1 MQGEQ
6 GQGKIASTI
15 RRRGQTLS
23 RRSSSLSTSRLGRN
37 PSDFHATRITQAESR
52 SQFTNRIPDK
62 RSTQCAPLSYAAVDK
77 EETDPQQTCVE
88 VLVHNPSSSNLSSE
102 PERQQEVNVVQSV
115 PCAGAERVQRVQHV
129 QHVQHVAGGEF
140 GYQKSGRDKELHSS
154 PIGGAPRMLDALSVN
169 KPQEPPKHETVI
181 DKPSEGGSQ
190 KTWGG
195 SLGSIFGEDPRDT

>member
-6 GQGKIASTI
+6 GQGKIESTI
-15 RRRGQTLS
+15 RRRGQSLS

-37 PSDFHATRITQAESR
+37 LSDFHATRITQAESR

-88 VLVHNPSSSNLSSE
+88 VLVHNPSSSSLSSE
-102 PERQQEVNVVQSV
+102 PERQQEVNLVQSV
-115 PCAGAERVQRVQHV
+115 PCAGAERVQRVQR
-129 QHVQHVAGGEF
+129 VQHVAGGEF

-154 PIGGAPRMLDALSVN
+154 SIGGVPRMLDALPVN

-181 DKPSEGGSQ
+181 DKPSEGISQ

>member
-37 PSDFHATRITQAESR
+37 LSDFHATRITQAESR

-88 VLVHNPSSSNLSSE
+88 VLVHNPSSSSLSSE
-102 PERQQEVNVVQSV
+102 PERQQEVNLVQSV
-115 PCAGAERVQRVQHV
+115 PCAGAERVQRVQR
-129 QHVQHVAGGEF
+129 VAGGEF
-140 GYQKSGRDKELHSS
+140 GHQKSGRDKELHSS
-154 PIGGAPRMLDALSVN
+154 SIGGAPRMLDALPVN

-181 DKPSEGGSQ
+181 DKPSEGTSQ